1 MNGLVPVK
9 QANFFPDAPDDFIGK
24 IAHVRVGLLTGY
36 AYLRAIAHAE
46 GYLEILEHILEAD
59 DCDVDPQNRIEKAT
73 PLHLSL
79 RIEDPELRLAVFS
92 SLLEA
97 GADTK

>member
-1 MNGLVPVK
+1 M
-9 QANFFPDAPDDFIGK
+9 
-24 IAHVRVGLLTGY
+24 LLRTSPC
-36 AYLRAIAHAE
+36 RASN